1 MPVTIKSEEFLPEN
15 IDELS
20 NKMPE
25 LHTLIMLQSLS
36 TVLIS
41 KNIITVE
48 EYNETTKKL
57 WKIQRDRII
66 AELNNA

>member
-25 LHTLIMLQSLS
+25 LHTLIMLQSLA
-36 TVLIS
+36 TVLVS

-48 EYNETTKKL
+48 EYNETSKKL
-57 WKIQRDRII
+57 CKIQRDRIV

>member
-25 LHTLIMLQSLS
+25 LHTLIMLQSLCA
-36 TVLIS
+36 VLIS

-48 EYNETTKKL
+48 EYNESAKTL
-57 WKIQRDRII
+57 WKAQRDRII
-66 AELNNA
+66 TELNNA